1 MENSHSPT
9 KNQIKHMTKLKIRV
23 KKSQPH
29 FDLEQM
35 RRDQYMQFKVQ
46 KTVKN
51 TCRKLAKQAKVNPFK
66 DNYVTQSRVTISFD
80 LTISPF
86 QKCMQKF
93 IGQITI

>member
-1 MENSHSPT
+1 MPN
-9 KNQIKHMTKLKIRV
+9 IKIRV
-23 KKSQPH
+23 NKSQPH
-29 FDLEQM
+29 FDLKQM

-46 KTVKN
+46 ETVKN
-51 TCRKLAKQAKVNPFK
+51 TCRRLAKQANVNPFT
-66 DNYVTQSRVTISFD
+66 DNYGNQPKVTISFD

>member
-1 MENSHSPT
+1 MY
-9 KNQIKHMTKLKIRV
+9 KLKIRV

-29 FDLEQM
+29 FDLAQM

-46 KTVKN
+46 ETVKN
-51 TCRKLAKQAKVNPFK
+51 TCRKLTAQAKVNPFK

-93 IGQITI
+93 IGQIMI

>member
-1 MENSHSPT
+1 MENSHSQ
-9 KNQIKHMTKLKIRV
+9 KNHIKHMYKLKIRV

-29 FDLEQM
+29 FDLAQM

-46 KTVKN
+46 ETVKN
-51 TCRKLAKQAKVNPFK
+51 TCRKLTAQAKVNPFK

>member
-1 MENSHSPT
+1 MPR
-9 KNQIKHMTKLKIRV
+9 IKIRIN
-23 KKSQPH
+23 KSQPH

-46 KTVKN
+46 ETVKN
-51 TCRKLAKQAKVNPFK
+51 TCRRLAKQANVNPFT
-66 DNYVTQSRVTISFD
+66 DNYVNQPKVTISFD

>member
-1 MENSHSPT
+1 MPN
-9 KNQIKHMTKLKIRV
+9 IKIRV
-23 KKSQPH
+23 NKSQPQ
-29 FDLEQM
+29 FDLKQM

-46 KTVKN
+46 ETVKN
-51 TCRKLAKQAKVNPFK
+51 TCRRLAEQAKVNPFT
-66 DNYVTQSRVTISFD
+66 DNYSNQPKVTISFD

>member
-1 MENSHSPT
+1 MP
-9 KNQIKHMTKLKIRV
+9 KIKIRIN
-23 KKSQPH
+23 KSQPQ
-29 FDLEQM
+29 FDLKQM

-46 KTVKN
+46 ETVKN
-51 TCRKLAKQAKVNPFK
+51 TCRRLAEQAKVNLFT
-66 DNYVTQSRVTISFD
+66 DNYVNQPKVTISFD

>member
-1 MENSHSPT
+1 MY
-9 KNQIKHMTKLKIRV
+9 KQKIRV

-46 KTVKN
+46 ETVKN
-51 TCRKLAKQAKVNPFK
+51 TCRKLTVQAKVNPFMDK
-66 DNYVTQSRVTISFD
+66 YVTQSRFTISFD

-86 QKCMQKF
+86 QKCLQRF
-93 IGQITI
+93 IGQIMI

>member
-1 MENSHSPT
+1 MS
-9 KNQIKHMTKLKIRV
+9 KLKIRI
-23 KKSQPH
+23 KKYQPH

-35 RRDQYMQFKVQ
+35 RLDQYMQFKVQ
-46 KTVKN
+46 ETVKN
-51 TCRKLAKQAKVNPFK
+51 TCRRLAEQAKVNPFT
-66 DNYVTQSRVTISFD
+66 DNYVTQTRVTISFD

>member
-1 MENSHSPT
+1 MPR
-9 KNQIKHMTKLKIRV
+9 IKIRIN
-23 KKSQPH
+23 KYQPH

-51 TCRKLAKQAKVNPFK
+51 TCRRLAEQAKVNPFT
-66 DNYVTQSRVTISFD
+66 DNYANQPKVTISFD

>member
-1 MENSHSPT
+1 
-9 KNQIKHMTKLKIRV
+9 MTKLKIRV
-23 KKSQPH
+23 KKYQPQ
-29 FDLEQM
+29 FDLEKM

-46 KTVKN
+46 ETVKN
-51 TCRKLAKQAKVNPFK
+51 TCRRLAEQAKVNPFI
-66 DNYVTQSRVTISFD
+66 DNYINQPKVMISFD

>member
-1 MENSHSPT
+1 
-9 KNQIKHMTKLKIRV
+9 MTKIKIRV
-23 KKSQPH
+23 NKSQPH

-46 KTVKN
+46 ETVKN
-51 TCRKLAKQAKVNPFK
+51 TCRKLTAQAKVNPFK